1 MEKRG
6 GIMFESPERLLLGL
20 VTGMVFGFLLQK
32 GRVAKYDVILG
43 QLLLKDWTVLKIML
57 TAIAVGAIGVYGLVA
72 LDMASLHIKPM
83 LWGGVLAGGILF
95 GIGIAVFGYCPGT
108 GVAACGERRKDA
120 MVGVAGML
128 AGAGVFVGMYP
139 ALSPL
144 IQSLGDEGKV
154 TLSDATGI
162 FPVAWI
168 LVIIGIT
175 VGVGLLFRHS
185 RPVPSGD
192 HGMII
197 GSVGREGS
205 WKDSPPKTC

>member
-108 GVAACGERRKDA
+108 GVAACGEGRKDA

-128 AGAGVFVGMYP
+128 AGAGVFVGLYP
-139 ALSPL
+139 AFVS
-144 IQSLGDEGKV
+144 IIESLGDEGKV
-154 TLSDATGI
+154 TLPDATGI
-162 FPVAWI
+162 PVVVWI
-168 LVIIGIT
+168 LLIIGMT
-175 VGVGLLFRHS
+175 AVVGLISRNSWADQNETGKPTHS
-185 RPVPSGD
+185 NRS
-192 HGMII
+192 HE
-197 GSVGREGS
+197 SRRYS
-205 WKDSPPKTC
+205 SHKLS